1 MTSEFYSLGYKN
13 FYCISSVSGSGT
25 GELLDDLIS
34 QMPIEEKKIG
44 DELPNFAV
52 VGRPNAG
59 KSSFINAIIGKERN
73 IVTKI
78 AGTTRDSINTRYKRF
93 GFDFNLI
100 DTAGIRKKTKIK
112 EDIEFYSV
120 LRAIQALQ
128 DSDVC
133 IIMIDAERGLEAQDI
148 SIIALVNKY
157 KKGGVIM
164 IYKWD

>member
-1 MTSEFYSLGYKN
+1 MTSEFYSLGFKN

-34 QMPIEEKKIG
+34 NMSVEEKKIEE
-44 DELPNFAV
+44 ELPNFAV

-78 AGTTRDSINTRYKRF
+78 SGTTRDSIDSRYKRF

-100 DTAGIRKKTKIK
+100 DTAGIRKKSKIK
-112 EDIEFYSV
+112 EDIEFYSIMRSV
-120 LRAIQALQ
+120 RSIEYA
-128 DSDVC
+128 DVC
-133 IIMIDAERGLEAQDI
+133 ILIIDAAVSSTDF
-148 SIIALVNKY
+148 LVT
-157 KKGGVIM
+157 
-164 IYKWD
+164 

>member
-1 MTSEFYSLGYKN
+1 
-13 FYCISSVSGSGT
+13 
-25 GELLDDLIS
+25 
-34 QMPIEEKKIG
+34 MPNEEKQIG

-100 DTAGIRKKTKIK
+100 DTAGIRKKAKIK
-112 EDIEFYSV
+112 IT
-120 LRAIQALQ
+120 
-128 DSDVC
+128 
-133 IIMIDAERGLEAQDI
+133 
-148 SIIALVNKY
+148 
-157 KKGGVIM
+157 
-164 IYKWD
+164 